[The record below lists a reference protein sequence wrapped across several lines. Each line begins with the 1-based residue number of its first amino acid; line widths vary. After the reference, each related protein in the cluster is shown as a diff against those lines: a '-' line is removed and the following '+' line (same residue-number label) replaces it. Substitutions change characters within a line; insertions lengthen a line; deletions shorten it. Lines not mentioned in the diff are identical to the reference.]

1 MSNPLGRRTRIAI
14 GFASLLAVS
23 PGAMADARAWLS
35 GGARA
40 DAVLTLRSIDEADEA
55 MRSLV
60 RSAEIDWLP
69 RASRLLEATN
79 LSTGT
84 DTTRSMV
91 IAVMPAPDAETLPQ
105 IVTILPT
112 RSSDALIDAF
122 DAQRVDEGNDLYS
135 FSFAGREYHGRVL
148 PDGHF
153 AISADANTLA
163 SLATDNSETNPPSP
177 VRLELLASGSIAS
190 LNALLTQ
197 AGADDLPTEMFEP
210 ILQQADGVIIDLTP
224 DAQSLRADVLVTPL
238 EEGDLDG
245 ETGTD
250 RPGTL
255 GPAPF
260 PATDYVF
267 LAHGRLDHPL
277 FARWAKPLL
286 TDTLGLTEDNSQALQ
301 RASLLISAPETL
313 FGSGGA
319 TVSLALEG
327 EAPQAVQAAVR
338 RALARADGATVDS
351 GASSRVGVPLDH
363 LRFAPPTNATGE
375 RPGFG
380 GGIGGMLLGGGRMD
394 PGADQSIA
402 GRMFTRNG
410 RVYLTSATEG
420 EKLDRLIAFS
430 DRTTSVESTGPL
442 NTWLD
447 RLGREQDVRLALN
460 IAPIVK
466 WFAGPARITLPEEI
480 APVVGGLRTE
490 EGVIRATVL
499 VPAEVIKTL
508 EQFRRVASSMERDR

>member
-1 MSNPLGRRTRIAI
+1 MSNLLGRGTRIAI
-14 GFASLLAVS
+14 GLASLLAAS
-23 PGAMADARAWLS
+23 PGAIADARAWLS
-35 GGARA
+35 GGTAA
-40 DAVLTLRSIDEADEA
+40 DAVLTLRSIDEADNA

-60 RSAEIDWLP
+60 RSSEIDWLP

-91 IAVMPAPDAETLPQ
+91 IAVLPAPHAESLPR

-112 RSSDALIDAF
+112 RSSDQLIDAF
-122 DAQRVDEGNDLYS
+122 DARRVDEATDLYS

-153 AISADANTLA
+153 AISADADTLV
-163 SLATDNSETNPPSP
+163 SLATDNSETDSPAP
-177 VRLELLASGSIAS
+177 VRLELLGGGSIAS

-197 AGADDLPTEMFEP
+197 AGADDLPTEAFAP
-210 ILQQADGVIIDLTP
+210 ILRQADGVIFDLTP
-224 DAQSLRADVLVTPL
+224 DAQSLRADVLITPL
-238 EEGDLDG
+238 DGGDLDG
-245 ETGTD
+245 ETGGD
-250 RPGTL
+250 RPETL

-260 PATDYVF
+260 PATDYVL

-277 FARWAKPLL
+277 FARWTKTLL
-286 TDTLGLTEDNSQALQ
+286 ADTLGLAEDDSKALQ

-327 EAPQAVQAAVR
+327 EDPQSVQAAVR
-338 RALARADGATVDS
+338 QALSRADGATLEA
-351 GASSRVGVPLDH
+351 GASSRVGVRLDH
-363 LRFAPPTNATGE
+363 LRFAAPTNANGE
-375 RPGFG
+375 RPNLG